1 MLDQKDLVSIR
12 AIMKEEIAE
21 SEKRTESVMDQKLS
35 ESEKRMESVMD
46 QKLAKSENLI
56 LEEMERTRNILEKR
70 IDTVQKNLD
79 ELNQYYRIT
88 KLENDNT
95 ALLLKMIDEL
105 SRRVEELEKK
115 TA

>member
-1 MLDQKDLVSIR
+1 MLEKKDIDIIR
-12 AIMKEEIAE
+12 SIMKDEINLVLKE
-21 SEKRTESVMDQKLS
+21 LDRVQVSL
-35 ESEKRMESVMD
+35 
-46 QKLAKSENLI
+46 ENKI
-56 LEEMERTRNILEKR
+56 SA
-70 IDTVQKNLD
+70 VQKNLD

-105 SRRVEELEKK
+105 SKRVEELEKK

>member
-1 MLDQKDLVSIR
+1 MLEQKDLQAIR
-12 AIMKEEIAE
+12 EIMKEEIVE
-21 SEKRTESVMDQKLS
+21 SENRMDIERS
-35 ESEKRMESVMD
+35 E
-46 QKLAKSENLI
+46 SENLI
-56 LEEMERTRNILEKR
+56 LEELERTRNILEQR
-70 IDTVQKNLD
+70 IDQVQRNLD

-105 SRRVEELEKK
+105 SRRIEELEKR